1 MELSTATEIAA
12 AFDTVDELLE
22 QATAAAPA
30 VALLLERAQE
40 RGITERQLA
49 AHLGLNATV
58 VMWLLKLAPDATAD
72 RSIDLGDDLGELL
85 LRWARRV

>member
-1 MELSTATEIAA
+1 MEMSTADEIHE
-12 AFDTVDELLE
+12 AFGTVDHFLLT
-22 QATAAAPA
+22 AAAAAPA
-30 VALLLERAQE
+30 VALLLARAQE

-58 VMWLLKLAPDATAD
+58 VMWLLKLAPDTTAN
-72 RSIDLGDDLGELL
+72 RIDLEGDLGEVL